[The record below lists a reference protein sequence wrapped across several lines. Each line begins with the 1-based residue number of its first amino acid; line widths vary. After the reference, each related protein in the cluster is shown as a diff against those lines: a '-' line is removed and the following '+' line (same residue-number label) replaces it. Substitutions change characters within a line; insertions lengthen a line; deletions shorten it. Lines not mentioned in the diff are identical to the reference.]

1 MSADEFLERFGST
14 LTLDILNSYVL
25 TVNCILAFILNI
37 FAFIIFLTKE
47 FKIELY
53 FYLRVYTF
61 NNIILSLVNSFN
73 FVAYGYHLFDWSNSY
88 WTQFYYSYISI
99 PVLNTLYF
107 FGSLLSIFILLNRIG
122 VFNKPVRD
130 KIEKKV
136 VKICIASFIFS
147 SALDSV
153 LFFCTEPAVATTHTG
168 PGQNTTVWYRYNL
181 YKLVHM
187 NKCLDNKIILI

>member
-25 TVNCILAFILNI
+25 TVNCILGFILNI
-37 FAFIIFLTKE
+37 FAFIIYLDKQ
-47 FKIELY
+47 FKTELY

-61 NNIILSLVNSFN
+61 NNIVLSLVNSFN
-73 FVAYGYHLFDWSNSY
+73 FVAYGNHLFDWSNSY
-88 WTQFYYSYISI
+88 WIQFYYSYISI

-130 KIEKKV
+130 KIEKKA
-136 VKICIASFIFS
+136 VKICVASFIFS

-153 LFFCTEPAVATTHTG
+153 LFFCTKPAVATTQTG
-168 PGQNTTVWYRYNL
+168 PGQNITVWYRYNL
-181 YKLVHM
+181 HKLVHM
-187 NKCLDNKIILI
+187 NNC